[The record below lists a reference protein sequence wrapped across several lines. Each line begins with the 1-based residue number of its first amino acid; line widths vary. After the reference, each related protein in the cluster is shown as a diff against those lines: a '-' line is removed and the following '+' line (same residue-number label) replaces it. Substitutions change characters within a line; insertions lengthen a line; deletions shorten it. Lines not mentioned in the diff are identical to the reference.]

1 MKEGMKIILTG
12 IRTEIK
18 TTEKQLAKL
27 KKAESVLSEEVAGPA
42 KKAKA
47 KSNGHRTK
55 PGVLE
60 GFLIQ
65 VFRTSAGGP
74 STVKELVEL
83 VKLAGHKF
91 HSEAHEDAVLRST
104 LSRMVK
110 AGKVTKSK
118 NGEGLVTYSLFV
130 TKPETVVKEAEA
142 IQLPAS
148 KTEAPV
154 DESGPKE
161 AELGESLESAAEA
174 TRKPREPV
182 HQHRKG
188 GLLT

>member
-1 MKEGMKIILTG
+1 MEGIKIILNG

-18 TTEKQLAKL
+18 AAEKHLAKL
-27 KKAESVLSEEVAGPA
+27 RKAESVLSEEAAGPA

-47 KSNGHRTK
+47 KTNGNRTK

-60 GFLIQ
+60 GFLVQ
-65 VFRTSAGGP
+65 AFRGRIHVP
-74 STVKELVEL
+74 LTVKEAVKL

-104 LSRMVK
+104 LARMVK

-118 NGEGLVTYSLFV
+118 DGQGYVVYSLVV

-142 IQLPAS
+142 IQLPAA
-148 KTEAPV
+148 TPV

-161 AELGESLESAAEA
+161 AEVDLGESLESAAA
-174 TRKPREPV
+174 ASRKPREPV